1 MLQPPEAKLYEHFV
15 DRSLRE
21 LSLGLK
27 LDNPHAGSRK
37 RKVHDALAR
46 RSDVPRSAAEKV
58 IEGRFLLG
66 GDDASYLGSGL
77 ACLWSTV
84 GAGAGEGTAD
94 DLSLAPASLYA
105 PDAVN
110 GIRRGL
116 LKALERENE
125 AIRKEAPKRLPML
138 MRMLVT
144 VVDFVPDV
152 ESETVDLLKSGRLP
166 RTVAERKRVVDFLVK
181 LKAILAE
188 ADDSL
193 DSERTLAGR
202 ILRSQRGQVAQVTRL
217 MQENQRLYAEA
228 KKRSDEF
235 QANLAEMSRAYSA
248 MLVRERLGSGKK
260 LEDEWQEQV
269 EFAKKRAKEL
279 GTQLEAFKKTATEKA
294 TDTAEAY
301 NQLKQQ
307 LAQATA
313 KAEQAA
319 KDATEAVTKAKDAAA
334 KAVGEA
340 AQKAATAAQ
349 AAAEAAAKKAQE
361 AYDKLKAQ
369 LAQATT
375 EAATAARAAAEKYQS
390 LVNSS
395 LLDRQR
401 AETAYA
407 ALKQRLDAVIAK
419 AAEAAD
425 VARAKYQSLFEASQA
440 GGAPA
445 AVAVDNAMDDAEL
458 ARLRREAARLA
469 AELKLAQQ
477 SVESTQEEYAKQLE
491 EAKRAAQ
498 VKIAEQSEAYDKLKA
513 KAAADLQK
521 EKEAV
526 QARLDA
532 ANQKAEEL
540 AKRDKEQAEAK
551 LRAAQE
557 QKEKELAQAKKE
569 FAEALAKR
577 EREAEERAKA
587 EATAKAAE
595 AAKVIQEREAE
606 RAALEAQ
613 QQQLKTEVEATR
625 ARISEMEAAQQQAQ
639 KDAEDAEKAENA
651 QREQEAAALLAQR
664 EQQLKRYDALVKTV
678 ADLRAQGIAVPEL
691 PKGVEEAMKKVS
703 EARKAVYAEQ
713 KTQRDNLQA
722 AITPIEALVQATQNQ
737 RSRNAEARDRALA
750 YIQADRD
757 ARMAQI
763 ATDQAANTKDVMRL
777 TAEWTKA
784 YPQDAKKWGA
794 VLDNWIVESTKIIND
809 GSTSDWEK
817 KRLGK
822 ELRTKQTP
830 EFEDVIDKCT
840 NDASRQYARQLVDL
854 FRGTWTIDDQRWDA
868 SQEARG
874 RADRANESYEMR
886 AAANAAAFVGHK
898 QELEAKR
905 QELKDLRKQQAEAN
919 AQAGSLALVP
929 KDQSTKLAIFNS
941 VNTTLAEIIKKGEA
955 DEEPASDEE
964 KLAMFRALDAFW
976 NDEYFKVRREK
987 LVLNNF
993 TLSMIRGKIKG
1004 AIREAQNVG
1013 PNPPMDTQ
1021 KMAVG
1026 DAIRTN
1032 AAQITQLSDLFQQFL
1047 LKRYEKDPFYD
1058 GMVVAA
1064 KELERQ
1070 LQTDAAEVIRM
1081 LIAQGDEAAVEA
1093 AKLGAPAINPAIA
1106 YNGKLDGTQLSA
1118 DGLGGDF
1125 SRVAVLRGLVGQRGP
1140 TEPVSASCAHDDLLP
1155 YALPPLDAFARCAVP
1170 VRLLLESSPDPTDED
1185 VRAALRTCA
1194 AVGSDGSNKRRKLN
1208 DDHDEDAESPAA
1220 AAEALALLR
1229 DNYALIGHTPADALP
1244 AERHG
1249 VEMPHEARWMPE
1261 GPRGESMA
1269 RVAVLE
1275 HAIARCTQV
1284 AARADTGANAAEAL
1298 RRAAA
1303 VLKFGQ
1309 MEELYALNEAAEFED
1324 DPHPL
1329 GTAAPLVT
1337 RPCAMV
1343 RGTLSYPTDAGVCL
1357 LSTTQ
1362 LFEEGERPLSGAQ
1375 ALQKAMCQ
1383 TAVATASLRND
1394 LRRKGRAS
1402 HFYVAPPAD
1411 ALAFRPAYATGGAA
1425 PSRALGPD
1433 PPEAAQEDAQEDAQ
1447 EGGQEAAQ
1455 EGDPSASAAQESEQE
1470 PSWLAKAGQW
1480 AFNSITDPRK
1490 GPDYGTEDAKS
1501 AVPLQQASA
1510 RMYAAAQA
1518 EKAVRAER
1526 AREARLAAARARG
1539 AVANER
1545 LRPSDYAADTW
1556 RRVINR
1562 AIVSVASLTELEG
1575 AEDDDAPD
1583 AVDAFLKVHA
1593 SPKDGAGA
1601 VTAQARRDGLWT
1613 EMHRH
1618 LAISQDRLWIFLRLM
1633 SGGIGGDVN
1642 EVVTMADAATLK
1654 ATKALQDQRIEI
1666 AKRVSDM
1673 QSKIVETVIS
1683 SMLRNSKMTM
1693 DYQDEN
1699 LAVIDGEAKKDLK
1712 DLASGASG
1720 RPFFEA
1726 NVALKNLTEKTGEAP
1741 PLKDVLAGLASV
1753 GLQMQTTLEQ
1763 SLAEPSAASAS
1774 LVELSHPS
1782 NSYFV
1787 SLRPDAVA
1795 AIRSAH
1801 ETLNTELGVVGGRR
1815 RLALWELVEGGC
1827 QVLTRRFAE
1836 LCGFLLVQT
1845 RTSTG
1850 VSAMYVSDQSIRT
1863 NASQA
1868 RVALAKLVGAASAY
1882 VARVSPPAFDA
1893 PDPQVERG
1901 RVLTAGERVTDLSI
1915 TAAPRSVA
1923 RAPLHAPLS
1932 ASGWTNVGGRRY

>member
-21 LSLGLK
+21 ISLGLK

-46 RSDVPRSAAEKV
+46 RSGVPRSAAEKV

-66 GDDASYLGSGL
+66 GDDGSYLASGL

-84 GAGAGEGTAD
+84 GAGAGDGAD

-125 AIRKEAPKRLPML
+125 AMRKEAPKRLPML
-138 MRMLVT
+138 MKMLVT

-152 ESETVDLLKSGRLP
+152 ESETVDLLKSERLP
-166 RTVAERKRVVDFLVK
+166 KTVAERKRVVDFLVK

-202 ILRSQRGQVAQVTRL
+202 ILRSQRGQVAEVARL
-217 MQENQRLYAEA
+217 MQENQRLVDEA
-228 KKRSDEF
+228 KKRS
-235 QANLAEMSRAYSA
+235 AEYQKELTDMGQQYSA
-248 MLVRERLGSGKK
+248 MLVREREGSGKK

-269 EFAKKRAKEL
+269 EFARKRAKEL
-279 GTQLEAFKKTATEKA
+279 GEQLEALKRTAVDKA
-294 TDTAEAY
+294 TD
-301 NQLKQQ
+301 
-307 LAQATA
+307 
-313 KAEQAA
+313 
-319 KDATEAVTKAKDAAA
+319 
-334 KAVGEA
+334 
-340 AQKAATAAQ
+340 
-349 AAAEAAAKKAQE
+349 
-361 AYDKLKAQ
+361 
-369 LAQATT
+369 
-375 EAATAARAAAEKYQS
+375 
-390 LVNSS
+390 
-395 LLDRQR
+395 
-401 AETAYA
+401 
-407 ALKQRLDAVIAK
+407 
-419 AAEAAD
+419 
-425 VARAKYQSLFEASQA
+425 
-440 GGAPA
+440 
-445 AVAVDNAMDDAEL
+445 DAEI

-477 SVESTQEEYAKQLE
+477 AVESSQVEYAEKLE

-498 VKIAEQSEAYDKLKA
+498 VRLAEQSEAIAQLQA

-521 EKEAV
+521 EKEAA
-526 QARLDA
+526 QAWLDA
-532 ANQKAEEL
+532 ANQTTEEL

-569 FAEALAKR
+569 FAEALARRDR
-577 EREAEERAKA
+577 EVEERAKA

-595 AAKVIQEREAE
+595 AAKVIREREAE
-606 RAALEAQ
+606 KATLEAQ

-639 KDAEDAEKAENA
+639 KDDEEAEKAEKA
-651 QREQEAAALLAQR
+651 QREQEVAALLAQR

-678 ADLRAQGIAVPEL
+678 VDLRAQGVAVPEL
-691 PKGVEEAMKKVS
+691 PKGVEEAMEKVS

-722 AITPIEALVQATQNQ
+722 AITSIEALVQATQNE
-737 RSRNAEARDRALA
+737 RSRNAEARDTALA
-750 YIQADRD
+750 SIQADRD
-757 ARMAQI
+757 ARMAHI

-777 TAEWTKA
+777 TVEWNKV
-784 YPQDAKKWGA
+784 YPQDAKKWGEL
-794 VLDNWIVESTKIIND
+794 LDNWIVESGKIIND
-809 GSTSDWEK
+809 DSTSDWEK

-822 ELRTKQTP
+822 ELRTEQKP
-830 EFEDVIDKCT
+830 EFENVINKCT
-840 NDASRQYARQLVDL
+840 NDESRQYARQLVDL
-854 FRGTWTIDDQRWDA
+854 FQGTWAIDDERWDA
-868 SQEARG
+868 LQEAKG
-874 RADRANESYEMR
+874 RADRANESYETM
-886 AAANAAAFVGHK
+886 AAANADAFVARK
-898 QELEAKR
+898 QELGAKR

-929 KDQSTKLAIFNS
+929 KDQSTQLVVFDT
-941 VNTTLAEIIKKGEA
+941 VRTTLADMIKKGEA
-955 DEEPASDEE
+955 DEEPASKEE
-964 KLAMFRALDAFW
+964 KLKMLKALDAFW
-976 NDEYFKVRREK
+976 NDPGYKERREN
-987 LVLNNF
+987 LLNNYGQLV
-993 TLSMIRGKIKG
+993 TIRDKMRA
-1004 AIREAQNVG
+1004 AIQAVLEG
-1013 PNPPMDTQ
+1013 SPTQ
-1021 KMAVG
+1021 QVAIA

-1032 AAQITQLSDLFQQFL
+1032 AAQITELSKLFQTFL
-1047 LKRYEKDPFYD
+1047 FKHYKQDAFYD
-1058 GMVVAA
+1058 GMVVAS
-1064 KELERQ
+1064 KELERW
-1070 LQTDAAEVIRM
+1070 LQTNAAEDLRVR
-1081 LIAQGDEAAVEA
+1081 IAEGDEAAVDA
-1093 AKLGAPAINPAIA
+1093 AKLGAPDINPAIA
-1106 YNGKLDGTQLSA
+1106 YNHTLDGTQLSA
-1118 DGLGGDF
+1118 DGFGGDF

-1140 TEPVSASCAHDDLLP
+1140 TEPASAICAHDDLLP

-1194 AVGSDGSNKRRKLN
+1194 AVGSGGSNKRRKLN
-1208 DDHDEDAESPAA
+1208 DAHDEDAESPAA

-1229 DNYALIGHTPADALP
+1229 DNYALIGRTPADELP

-1249 VEMPHEARWMPE
+1249 VERPHEARWMPQ

-1275 HAIARCTQV
+1275 HAIARCAQV
-1284 AARADTGANAAEAL
+1284 AARADTGADAAEAL
-1298 RRAAA
+1298 HRAAA

-1309 MEELYALNEAAEFED
+1309 MEALYALNEAAEFED
-1324 DPHPL
+1324 APHPL
-1329 GTAAPLVT
+1329 GTDEPLVT

-1343 RGTLSYPTDAGVCL
+1343 RGTLSYPTDAGVRP
-1357 LSTTQ
+1357 LSAAQ
-1362 LFEEGERPLSGAQ
+1362 IREEEEGKRPLSGAQ
-1375 ALQKAMCQ
+1375 SLANAMGDA
-1383 TAVATASLRND
+1383 AVATASLRNN
-1394 LRRKGRAS
+1394 LRRQGRAS

-1411 ALAFRPAYATGGAA
+1411 ALEFRPACATGVVGVVAPAVVAGAA
-1425 PSRALGPD
+1425 ALAAAAAATTAPAPPQPPLVVNAPPVPPGAAGAAGAAAHAARVPAPPALPALPPRDLNSPATRALPSEL
-1433 PPEAAQEDAQEDAQ
+1433 EALRLREKDLLELLNTYAARWREKFDLDERKADNPARIAEDKLLVAERDLQLKQLEEVQARIVQLYPKEKERSGADTAREERDRQ
-1447 EGGQEAAQ
+1447 MMESVKELRA
-1455 EGDPSASAAQESEQE
+1455 ASAKQ
-1470 PSWLAKAGQW
+1470 
-1480 AFNSITDPRK
+1480 
-1490 GPDYGTEDAKS
+1490 
-1501 AVPLQQASA
+1501 
-1510 RMYAAAQA
+1510 YAAAEA

-1562 AIVSVASLTELEG
+1562 AIVSVASLTGLEG

-1613 EMHRH
+1613 EMQRH
-1618 LAISQDRLWIFLRLM
+1618 LAISQDRLWIFIRLM

-1642 EVVTMADAATLK
+1642 QVITTASETTLK
-1654 ATKALQDQRIEI
+1654 TTKAIQDQRLEI
-1666 AKRVSDM
+1666 AKRVSDT
-1673 QSKIVETVIS
+1673 QSKIVETVVA
-1683 SMLRNSKMTM
+1683 SMLKNSKMTM
-1693 DYQDEN
+1693 DYKDEN
-1699 LAVIDGEAKKDLK
+1699 LAVIDGEAKQDLK

-1741 PLKDVLAGLASV
+1741 ALKDVLAGLASV

-1763 SLAEPSAASAS
+1763 SLAEPGAASAS

-1787 SLRPDAVA
+1787 SMRPDAVA

-1801 ETLNTELGVVGGRR
+1801 ETLNSELGVVGGRR

-1827 QVLTRRFAE
+1827 QVLTNRFAE

-1850 VSAMYVSDQSIRT
+1850 VSAMYVSHQSIYT
-1863 NASQA
+1863 NACQA
-1868 RVALAKLVGAASAY
+1868 RVALAKLVAAASAY
-1882 VARVSPPAFDA
+1882 IARVSPPVFDA
-1893 PDPQVERG
+1893 PDPQAERG
-1901 RVLTAGERVTDLSI
+1901 RALVAGERVTDMSI
-1915 TAAPRSVA
+1915 TAVPPRSVA
-1923 RAPLHAPLS
+1923 REPLFAPIS
-1932 ASGWTNVGGRRY
+1932 ARGWVNIGGKRH